1 MRRTPCSLR
10 ARMLKL
16 SSCIAALCI
25 TAWAQPCSADDDSG
39 PDTEE
44 LLWLG
49 AGLAIPA
56 DFLVTAQHEGSHALA
71 ATVFGAHVT
80 SVQPYPVEV
89 DGHLRFGQTTWTGA
103 LTPGQ
108 HVIVMLAP
116 KMTDLV
122 GLTTYDTLELTDN
135 LPANRVAQ
143 TVMLAMVTAVW
154 VDFTVDIGA
163 TWDKSDL
170 GVVYSVIGANDD
182 SARMPYRLLQGGLAA
197 LSAVPIVRGYV
208 RLFAREPAR
217 AKENLHARIMPWAD
231 MVSDALGSSRGQI
244 FGVRGVF

>member
-1 MRRTPCSLR
+1 
-10 ARMLKL
+10 MLKL

-25 TAWAQPCSADDDSG
+25 TAWAQPCSAGDESG
-39 PDTEE
+39 PDTET
-44 LLWLG
+44 LVWLG

-56 DFLVTAQHEGSHALA
+56 DLLVTTLHEGSHALA
-71 ATVFGAHVT
+71 ATAFGAHVT
-80 SVQPYPVEV
+80 SLRPYPVEV

-122 GLTTYDTLELTDN
+122 GLATYDTLELTDN

-143 TVMLAMVTAVW
+143 TVMLAVVTALW
-154 VDFTVDIGA
+154 VDFIVDIGA

-182 SARMPYRLLQGGLAA
+182 SARLPYRLAQGGIAA
-197 LSAVPIVRGYV
+197 LAAVPIVRGYV
-208 RLFAREPAR
+208 RLFVREPER
-217 AKENLHARIMPWAD
+217 PKENLRARIMPWAD
-231 MVSDALGSSRGQI
+231 LLSDALGSSRGEI
-244 FGVRGVF
+244 FGVRGTF